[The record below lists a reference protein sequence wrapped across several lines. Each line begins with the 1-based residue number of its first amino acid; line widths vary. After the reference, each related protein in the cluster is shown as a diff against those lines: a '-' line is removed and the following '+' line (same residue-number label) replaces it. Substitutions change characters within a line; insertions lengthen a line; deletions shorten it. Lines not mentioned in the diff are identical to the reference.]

1 MFKFIKNHFRR
12 FPMAPWPCPLSGATC
27 SHQPMYPS
35 VDVSGITGAICG
47 TPTAAEAAFVT
58 ARRWIWS
65 GSRAAESGWMISEMG
80 SFFKDEMATDLCSF
94 VVRSVIFLF
103 FFCML
108 TVAVLNPWSNGNW
121 LRRTL
126 KLLETKKGNER
137 NMRAN
142 HDVQSRIL
150 LMIFI
155 AC

>member
-65 GSRAAESGWMISEMG
+65 GLRAAESSWMIPEMG
-80 SFFKDEMATDLCSF
+80 FFSKDERYGNRF
-94 VVRSVIFLF
+94 VL
-103 FFCML
+103 ML

-121 LRRTL
+121 LRWTL
-126 KLLETKKGNER
+126 KVVEAKRGNER
-137 NMRAN
+137 NVRAN
-142 HDVQSRIL
+142 HDVQSIIL
-150 LMIFI
+150 LMIFSMLKTTKF
-155 AC
+155 